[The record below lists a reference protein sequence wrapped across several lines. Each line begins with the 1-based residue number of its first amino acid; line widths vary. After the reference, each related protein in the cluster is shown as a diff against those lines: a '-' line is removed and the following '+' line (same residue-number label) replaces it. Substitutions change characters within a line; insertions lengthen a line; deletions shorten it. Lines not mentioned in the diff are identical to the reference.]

1 MLYETW
7 IYTNL
12 DSMGGVY
19 RGLTKGEPDLGREA
33 LDPERGW
40 KCAWGAAEQERGCFQ
55 ELAEKSVLGKHLF
68 EHVF

>member
-40 KCAWGAAEQERGCFQ
+40 KGAWGAAEQARGLLPGVGQ
-55 ELAEKSVLGKHLF
+55 KISPR
-68 EHVF
+68 

>member
-19 RGLTKGEPDLGREA
+19 RGLTKGEPDLG
-33 LDPERGW
+33 
-40 KCAWGAAEQERGCFQ
+40 
-55 ELAEKSVLGKHLF
+55 
-68 EHVF
+68 